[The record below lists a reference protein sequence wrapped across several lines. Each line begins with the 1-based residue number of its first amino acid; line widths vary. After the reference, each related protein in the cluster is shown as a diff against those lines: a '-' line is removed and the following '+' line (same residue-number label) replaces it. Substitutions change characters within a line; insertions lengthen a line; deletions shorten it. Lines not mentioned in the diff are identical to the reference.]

1 MRGDDVV
8 AATPRSR
15 PILDVQGI
23 GKSYRKT
30 PVLVDF
36 SLAIAPGEIHGLLGP
51 NGSGKTTCLHVI
63 TGLIGADSGSVLIAG
78 ISVADK
84 RSRHGFGFA
93 PDDLPLPEA
102 LTGRELLAFHD
113 ALRGRDD
120 RRRAAEFAGLLGLD
134 DALDRPVAEYSHGM
148 QRKIQLIAATMHDPD
163 LLILDEPFRGLD
175 PEAAAT
181 LRTLIS
187 AFAASGRAVLIA
199 THDMLRAERDCD
211 RVTILSTGRTVATGS
226 PHRLISAHPGAATL
240 ENVFMSA
247 TGRAE
252 TATHRAAAM
261 SVAFR
266 QKESSR

>member
-1 MRGDDVV
+1 MRGDDVE
-8 AATPRSR
+8 AAETRSG

-23 GKSYRKT
+23 GKSYRRA

-36 SLAIAPGEIHGLLGP
+36 SLEVTAGEIHGLLGP

-63 TGLIGADSGSVLIAG
+63 TGLIGADSGAVVIDGVSIV
-78 ISVADK
+78 DK
-84 RSRHGFGFA
+84 RSRRSFGFA

-120 RRRAAEFAGLLGLD
+120 RDRAAEFAELLGLD
-134 DALDRPVAEYSHGM
+134 EALDRPVAEYSHGM
-148 QRKIQLIAATMHDPD
+148 QRKVQLIAATMHDPD

-175 PEAAAT
+175 PEASAT
-181 LRTLIS
+181 LRILIT

-226 PHRLISAHPGAATL
+226 PQQLIRARAGAATL
-240 ENVFMSA
+240 ENVFMAA

-252 TATHRAAAM
+252 TATQRAAAM
-261 SVAFR
+261 SIAFR
-266 QKESSR
+266 QKETSR

>member
-15 PILDVQGI
+15 PILDVRGI